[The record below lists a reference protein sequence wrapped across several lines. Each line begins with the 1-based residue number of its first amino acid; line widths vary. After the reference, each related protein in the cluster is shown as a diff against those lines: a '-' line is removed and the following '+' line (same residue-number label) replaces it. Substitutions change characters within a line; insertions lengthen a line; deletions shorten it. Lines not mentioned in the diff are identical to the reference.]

1 MGTTFCWDS
10 QPVIKP
16 ASTHTSVP
24 VDLSLKCLM
33 VKAKTL
39 PMIIEEETGTP
50 DPTPK
55 QRPRRS
61 TGRLELKAVV
71 VRRRLKEGFRRE
83 GVSPST

>member
-1 MGTTFCWDS
+1 MGTTLCWDS

-16 ASTHTSVP
+16 ASTHSSVP
-24 VDLSLKCLM
+24 VDLSLKRLLE
-33 VKAKTL
+33 KAKTL
-39 PMIIEEETGTP
+39 PVIMEEETGTP

-83 GVSPST
+83 GVLPSA